1 MSSGTS
7 TDSSAFRP
15 WHLFVLAGLVAAT
28 VGVVVVRPQEPAA
41 LILLVAAIGAGA
53 GVGYGLY
60 GVLWPLATRDFKDRT
75 QLVAG
80 RARAALEREKTLL
93 LRSIKELEF
102 DRAMG
107 KVSDGDFQEM
117 GGRLRAR
124 AISLMKQL
132 DVNLAG
138 HRDLIERELAKLLDV
153 ERSLGSTVHVAEHRP
168 VCGHCGVRN
177 ESDAKFCKR
186 CGSALEQG

>member
-7 TDSSAFRP
+7 TNTSFRS

-28 VGVVVVRPQEPAA
+28 AGVVVAKPQEPAA

-60 GVLWPLATRDFKDRT
+60 GVLWPLASRDFQDRT

-80 RARAALEREKTLL
+80 RARASLEREKTLL

-117 GGRLRAR
+117 DGRLRAR

-132 DVNLAG
+132 DVNRTG
-138 HRDLIERELAKLLDV
+138 YRDSIERELARLLDV
-153 ERSLGSTVHVAEHRP
+153 ERLLGSAVHVAESRP
-168 VCGHCGVRN
+168 VCGHCGVGN
-177 ESDAKFCKR
+177 ETDAKFCKR
-186 CGSALEQG
+186 CGSALE

>member
-1 MSSGTS
+1 MSSETS
-7 TDSSAFRP
+7 TNTSFRS

-28 VGVVVVRPQEPAA
+28 AGVVVVKPQEPET

-53 GVGYGLY
+53 GVGYCLY
-60 GVLWPLATRDFKDRT
+60 GVFWPLVTRDFQDRT

-80 RARAALEREKTLL
+80 RARASLEREKTLL

-117 GGRLRAR
+117 DGRLRAR

-132 DVNLAG
+132 DVNRTG
-138 HRDLIERELAKLLDV
+138 YRDSIERELARLLDV
-153 ERSLGSTVHVAEHRP
+153 ERSLGSAVHVAERRS
-168 VCGHCGVRN
+168 VCGHCGVGN

-186 CGSALEQG
+186 CGAALE